1 MNEHEY
7 EDAINSLT
15 QELADFKTEVSA
27 NLAEMADRT
36 KDVLD
41 GYNDRIKGHV
51 DFTAEVVE
59 KVEKNIVRGNEII
72 LEELRNLEKKLVAK
86 IEELE
91 KRKR

>member
-15 QELADFKTEVSA
+15 QELADFKAEVSA

-59 KVEKNIVRGNEII
+59 KVEKNIVKGNEII
-72 LEELRNLEKKLVAK
+72 LGELRDLENKPLSK
-86 IEELE
+86 IEDM
-91 KRKR
+91 KK